1 MGDDPVRTKIPP
13 GKLTSLKRPSGK
25 GATLN
30 KRLYTVPELLGLT
43 GLTRK
48 QVTYWAQIKLLPPTM
63 KDPGART
70 GVPASFYSAADVVKA
85 LVFCDLRKADFTLRQ
100 IQQVAKNLNDHQIRL
115 DVAENYLLTDGYSV
129 YYAKSDSEAFD
140 ILKHHRQMM
149 LLVPIHE
156 QVEKL
161 RNAA

>member
-1 MGDDPVRTKIPP
+1 MSIKIPP
-13 GKLTSLKRPSGK
+13 GKLTSLKRPASK
-25 GATLN
+25 EVTLN
-30 KRLYTVPELLGLT
+30 KRLYTMPELLGLT

-48 QVTYWAQIKLLPPTM
+48 QVTYWAQIKLLLPTM
-63 KDPGART
+63 RAPGART
-70 GVPASFYSAADVVKA
+70 GSPASFYSAADVVKA
-85 LVFCDLRKADFTLRQ
+85 LVFCDLRKAGFTLRQ
-100 IQQVAKNLNDHQIRL
+100 IQQIAENLSVHQIRL
-115 DVAENYLLTDGYSV
+115 DMTENYLLTDGYSV

-140 ILKHHRQMM
+140 ILRHHRQMM